1 VLSQCHT
8 EWYNVLGRCGAAAAG
23 VFSTGALGGS
33 VVVTA
38 GVFST
43 AGLGG
48 AIEAE
53 DGRLERGKY
62 LLSKSALSAIT
73 VFLVVG
79 L

>member
-1 VLSQCHT
+1 MLAG
-8 EWYNVLGRCGAAAAG
+8 LGAAGNGLGCGGAAAAG
-23 VFSTGALGGS
+23 VVSTAALGGS
-33 VVVTA
+33 GGVTA

-48 AIEAE
+48 AIESE
-53 DGRLERGKY
+53 DGQLERGKY
-62 LLSKSALSAIT
+62 LSSKSALSAIT